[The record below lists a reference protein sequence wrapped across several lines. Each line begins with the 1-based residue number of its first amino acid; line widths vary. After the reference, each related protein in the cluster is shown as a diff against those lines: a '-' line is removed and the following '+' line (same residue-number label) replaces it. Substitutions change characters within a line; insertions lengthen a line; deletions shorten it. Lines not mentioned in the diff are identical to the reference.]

1 MNASTPAHDGPPW
14 PVVVWRATI
23 TAVWLGVVLLVLAG
37 LLPGFTIDG
46 WPDALL
52 AGIVV
57 GLLNAV
63 IWPALSVVVV
73 PISVLTLGVGAIL
86 IDALVVGWVL
96 NALPGVQLADFGT
109 QLAVAIGLV
118 VVSTAVSS
126 VLAIDDD
133 AVFDREVRGLVRR
146 RRRMATTSEVP
157 GIVFIQVD
165 GLARSVFERALRS
178 GDVPTLRRWL
188 ASGSHHLAG
197 WTTGWSSQTGVSQC
211 GILHGSTTD
220 MPAFR
225 WVDKAADTVVVSN
238 HPASAHAIEQAH
250 SDGNGLLAHHGSSY
264 GNLFSGDAER
274 AVMTMSVVTRRKEG
288 RIGAGYGAYFARPQQ
303 AIRTFVGVVTE
314 VVRERRAALS
324 QRRRGVE
331 PRIERGWTYAAVR
344 AFTTIISRDVS
355 VAGVV
360 NDMAEGRAAIYVDF
374 LGYDEVAHHSGPERV
389 DTLAVLRD
397 LDLQIG
403 RIARA
408 AERMPRP
415 YRIVVLSDHGQTQGP
430 TFEQRAGETLTALV
444 TRLCGEG
451 GSGDADAEDGR
462 TESSAWLRPGRG
474 SRRSD
479 QADRSVPLVLASG
492 NLALVS
498 LPGEPRR
505 LTREEI
511 DERYPQ
517 LIPGL
522 LAAPAV
528 GFLLVRSQDGSSSV
542 LGPRGV
548 HNLVTGVIE
557 GEDPLAP
564 FGPLAP
570 VQVAEVDGYRTVAD
584 LMVNSILDAR
594 TGEVA
599 AFEDQVSSHGG
610 LGGPQT
616 HPFLLYPA
624 SLSAPPSD
632 LLGSPAV
639 HRVLKGWL
647 REVGQPVDQPVGQP
661 VDPSVDSAADRVS

>member
-1 MNASTPAHDGPPW
+1 
-14 PVVVWRATI
+14 
-23 TAVWLGVVLLVLAG
+23 
-37 LLPGFTIDG
+37 
-46 WPDALL
+46 
-52 AGIVV
+52 
-57 GLLNAV
+57 
-63 IWPALSVVVV
+63 
-73 PISVLTLGVGAIL
+73 
-86 IDALVVGWVL
+86 
-96 NALPGVQLADFGT
+96 
-109 QLAVAIGLV
+109 
-118 VVSTAVSS
+118 
-126 VLAIDDD
+126 
-133 AVFDREVRGLVRR
+133 
-146 RRRMATTSEVP
+146 
-157 GIVFIQVD
+157 
-165 GLARSVFERALRS
+165 
-178 GDVPTLRRWL
+178 
-188 ASGSHHLAG
+188 
-197 WTTGWSSQTGVSQC
+197 
-211 GILHGSTTD
+211 
-220 MPAFR
+220 
-225 WVDKAADTVVVSN
+225 
-238 HPASAHAIEQAH
+238 
-250 SDGNGLLAHHGSSY
+250 
-264 GNLFSGDAER
+264 
-274 AVMTMSVVTRRKEG
+274 
-288 RIGAGYGAYFARPQQ
+288 
-303 AIRTFVGVVTE
+303 
-314 VVRERRAALS
+314 
-324 QRRRGVE
+324 
-331 PRIERGWTYAAVR
+331 
-344 AFTTIISRDVS
+344 
-355 VAGVV
+355 
-360 NDMAEGRAAIYVDF
+360 MAEGRAAIYVDF

-661 VDPSVDSAADRVS
+661 VDPSVDSAADRVG